1 MLGVNPDSIINV
13 RMFTSL
19 AAYSE
24 EKAQRKRPPRRAVE
38 SVTQTLS
45 PCQMCRGMSGRPN
58 VTEASMA
65 KKQASAYRVPSAI
78 GSVKISTWTE
88 VKYKNQKN
96 CR

>member
-1 MLGVNPDSIINV
+1 
-13 RMFTSL
+13 MFTSL

-24 EKAQRKRPPRRAVE
+24 EKAQRKRPPRQAVE

-65 KKQASAYRVPSAI
+65 KKQASAYLTQCNR
-78 GSVKISTWTE
+78 E
-88 VKYKNQKN
+88 RKNQYLD
-96 CR
+96 RSEI